1 MGMSALRFM
10 FRDSAPV
17 EEARAQ
23 VKERASL
30 VEEEKN
36 AVREEQAEEELA
48 EAGAADGAAAA
59 GGAGGAKSKALIGE
73 WPPELVF
80 FMRSNELLRG
90 LAIELGVRHPTLKT
104 MSRLAR
110 CALRLEAL
118 KSAAAATAA
127 ATAAAPLSLSPS
139 PTSRLH
145 DGVRRLLGRLRQQ
158 RRVLGVQLCIEH
170 PSCGV
175 VDIVAGELGE
185 LDPRPVAPDSL
196 FCLFGLSAVVCV
208 GALHAECAARDINL
222 DAPIREHWP
231 ALALDDGGAT
241 PTIRALLEGA
251 FDGVEARLP
260 ASMSFKTLLRPES
273 LAQSI
278 ASGADAPGDLR
289 EGGAAQA
296 AASAAADP
304 DAPAPLAG
312 WWAYGW
318 GAALSGLAR
327 ALSGA
332 SLAELVR
339 RHTPGAVL
347 KASGDEALRMA
358 SFSLIAP
365 QYVGETRRASAGTG
379 GAEEMWELR
388 GGEGASDAAAAE
400 EEEAEAEDEEEE
412 EEEEDD
418 GWSAAALSLAGII
431 AQAVEQGVS
440 PLISS
445 QGKEFLLDPRLMN
458 NDSIRRSSLPC
469 SNVHTSAR
477 ALTLAMHEP
486 HMQAALSMLATSGS
500 FYDGVGRKVAFMSSN
515 SVVRTTEART
525 TIGGTTILHDASS
538 GLTITLLSNCL
549 ATHPDAAR
557 DIVEL
562 ICEELDLGAPLDL
575 FA

>member
-48 EAGAADGAAAA
+48 EAGATDASAAAV
-59 GGAGGAKSKALIGE
+59 GEGGAKSKALIGE

-118 KSAAAATAA
+118 KSTVAAAAAATA
-127 ATAAAPLSLSPS
+127 TPLSLPS
-139 PTSRLH
+139 LPTTRLH
-145 DGVRRLLGRLRQQ
+145 DGVRRLLCTLRQQ
-158 RRVLGVQLCIEH
+158 RRVLGVQLCIAH
-170 PSCGV
+170 PSCGIV
-175 VDIVAGELGE
+175 NIVAGELGE
-185 LDPRPVAPDSL
+185 LDPRPVASDSL

-208 GALHAECAARDINL
+208 GALHAECAARDISL
-222 DAPIREHWP
+222 DDPICAHWP
-231 ALALDDGGAT
+231 ALVLDDGAAT
-241 PTIRALLEGA
+241 PTIRALLEGTFA
-251 FDGVEARLP
+251 GVEARLP
-260 ASMSFKTLLRPES
+260 TSMSFKTLLRPES

-278 ASGADAPGDLR
+278 ASGADAPGDVR
-289 EGGAAQA
+289 EGDAAQA
-296 AASAAADP
+296 AASAAVDPDTRRPQPIDSAVRPPQIMDP

-318 GAALSGLAR
+318 GAALGGLAR
-327 ALSGA
+327 AISGA

-347 KASGDEALRMA
+347 KASGEETLRMA

-365 QYVGETRRASAGTG
+365 QYVGEKRSPSVNAGA
-379 GAEEMWELR
+379 AEENENANAREAGAAEDLR
-388 GGEGASDAAAAE
+388 DGERTGDAAVTVGEEE
-400 EEEAEAEDEEEE
+400 EEEAEE

-418 GWSAAALSLAGII
+418 GG
-431 AQAVEQGVS
+431 GC
-440 PLISS
+440 
-445 QGKEFLLDPRLMN
+445 LLLTAD
-458 NDSIRRSSLPC
+458 
-469 SNVHTSAR
+469 TFR
-477 ALTLAMHEP
+477 ANPAH
-486 HMQAALSMLATSGS
+486 
-500 FYDGVGRKVAFMSSN
+500 N
-515 SVVRTTEART
+515 
-525 TIGGTTILHDASS
+525 
-538 GLTITLLSNCL
+538 
-549 ATHPDAAR
+549 
-557 DIVEL
+557 
-562 ICEELDLGAPLDL
+562 
-575 FA
+575 